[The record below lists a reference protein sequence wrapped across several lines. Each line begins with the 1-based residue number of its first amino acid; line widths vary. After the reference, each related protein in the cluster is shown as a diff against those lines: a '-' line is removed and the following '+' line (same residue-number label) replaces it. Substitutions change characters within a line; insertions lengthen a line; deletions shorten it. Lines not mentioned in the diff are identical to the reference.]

1 MTMGAHKE
9 PMDLYLFS
17 LTLGALAREI
27 TRAEVVQGSRAD
39 LISDVLAR
47 GDTGELVRALGMHAE
62 PSIDAAEL
70 ARAVASDPGLVWCEV
85 VGQLLARR
93 GPDEVAR
100 ELNQCA
106 ERLRGEAIRT
116 HARNRLT
123 NGVVRR

>member
-1 MTMGAHKE
+1 MTMGAHND
-9 PMDLYLFS
+9 PMELYLLA

-27 TRAEVVQGSRAD
+27 TRAEIVHGSRAD

-47 GDTGELVRALGMHAE
+47 GDTGELVSALRMHAE
-62 PSIDAAEL
+62 PSIDAAAL
-70 ARAVASDPGLVWCEV
+70 ARAVAKDPALVWCEV

-93 GPDEVAR
+93 GPDEVAF

-106 ERLRGEAIRT
+106 ERLRSEAIRT
-116 HARNRLT
+116 HARDRLT